1 MPNTAVDVL
10 AAQAPSAVVDN
21 LADKIPSAAAD
32 NLAAKAPSAADAAAD
47 ELAIKGAAAR
57 AAARTLAK
65 TSGAVRSRA
74 LLNAADGLESRQ
86 ERILAANARDLSAGE
101 RAELPAYY
109 LDRMRLTPD
118 RLAAI
123 AADVR
128 GVAALPDPVGEV
140 IDMKTVANGLRV
152 GRRRVPL
159 GVIGVIY
166 ESRPNV
172 TADISALCIKS
183 GNAAILRGGSDTIHS
198 NTAIA
203 EVIRDAAA
211 AAGAP
216 RDAVQLFASTD
227 RALVGRMLKAREWI
241 DLLIPR
247 GGQALIDRVARDA
260 AMPAITG
267 GVGVCHTYVDAKAD
281 LDMAADIVF
290 NAKVQRYSVCNAM
303 DTLIVHSAV
312 APRFLPKIAERFA
325 AAGVEMRCDRRA
337 LSLIG
342 RGDRADGLKTAA
354 ASDEDWRT
362 EHLALIAGVRVA
374 DSLDEALE
382 HIETYGSGHSDA
394 IVTDDYAAATRFVDE
409 VDSSAVFVNCST
421 RFNDGGQFGLGAEV
435 AISTNKFH
443 ARGPMGLRELTSYK
457 WTVMG
462 NGQVRT

>member
-10 AAQAPSAVVDN
+10 AAQAPSAAVDN
-21 LADKIPSAAAD
+21 LA
-32 NLAAKAPSAADAAAD
+32 AAKAPSAAVDNLAAQAPSATAIDVD
-47 ELAIKGAAAR
+47 ELAAKGAAAR

-65 TSGAVRSRA
+65 TSGAVRNQA

-101 RAELPAYY
+101 RAGLPDYY
-109 LDRMRLTPD
+109 LDRMRLAPD

-172 TADISALCIKS
+172 TADISALCVKS

-211 AAGAP
+211 EAGAP

-281 LDMAADIVF
+281 LDMAADIAF

-303 DTLIVHSAV
+303 DTLIVHSAA
-312 APRFLPKIAERFA
+312 APAFPAQDSGALRGGGRRDALRPPRAEPN
-325 AAGVEMRCDRRA
+325 RA
-337 LSLIG
+337 RG
-342 RGDRADGLKTAA
+342 RTQDGG
-354 ASDEDWRT
+354 
-362 EHLALIAGVRVA
+362 GVR
-374 DSLDEALE
+374 
-382 HIETYGSGHSDA
+382 
-394 IVTDDYAAATRFVDE
+394 
-409 VDSSAVFVNCST
+409 
-421 RFNDGGQFGLGAEV
+421 
-435 AISTNKFH
+435 
-443 ARGPMGLRELTSYK
+443 
-457 WTVMG
+457 
-462 NGQVRT
+462 